1 MLSKT
6 AIEKYFNAEKAES
19 LLFMAIGLTGIILAV
34 VFFFILKTELHKGM
48 ALPLTAVG
56 LILAITGLTVYRR
69 SDRQRIGMVN
79 ALESN
84 PQQLKQEELPRMK
97 RVMRSFVFFRWI
109 EIILFLTGAGIYLYF
124 IRDFRHDFWRGF
136 GFALTIMA
144 LLALAADYF
153 AEKRGKIYTRMLE
166 DVAGRI

>member
-48 ALPLTAVG
+48 ALPLTVVG

-84 PQQLKQEELPRMK
+84 PQQLKEKELPRMK

-136 GFALTIMA
+136 GFALAIMA

-166 DVAGRI
+166 DFAGRI

>member
-19 LLFMAIGLTGIILAV
+19 LLFMAFGLTGIILAV
-34 VFFFILKTELHKGM
+34 VFFFILKTEIHKGM
-48 ALPLTAVG
+48 ALPLTVVG
-56 LILAITGLTVYRR
+56 LILAIVGLTVYQR
-69 SDRQRIGMVN
+69 SDRQCVGMVN
-79 ALESN
+79 AFETN
-84 PQQLKQEELPRMK
+84 PQQMKQVELPRMK
-97 RVMRSFVFFRWI
+97 RVMKSFVFFRWI

-136 GFALTIMA
+136 GFALAIMS

-166 DVAGRI
+166 DFVSRI